1 MSRRHLIL
9 RLDSPLVAFGGETI
23 DNLGVI
29 REFPALSMITGLLA
43 NALGWDRAEA
53 DRHARLQQRLRI
65 GTRLE
70 RPGQRL
76 TDFQTAQLGADD
88 RGWTTW
94 GQPEARRGGAASYE
108 SPHLRYRDHHA
119 DRLAQV
125 VLRLEPAD
133 ESPTL
138 DALAAAL
145 DRPQRPLFIGR
156 KPCLP
161 VGRMMD
167 GWIEAETVLA
177 ALQALSPPPARGQTM
192 RLQWPEGEGVLVH
205 DRLSDLCDERDWH
218 SGLHGGWRPVR
229 EGVLGSSPRPGD
241 ER

>member
-76 TDFQTAQLGADD
+76 TDFQTAHSRPFSGSQ
-88 RGWTTW
+88 TY
-94 GQPEARRGGAASYE
+94 QS
-108 SPHLRYRDHHA
+108 SP
-119 DRLAQV
+119 
-125 VLRLEPAD
+125 EPAP
-133 ESPTL
+133 STPST
-138 DALAAAL
+138 
-145 DRPQRPLFIGR
+145 
-156 KPCLP
+156 
-161 VGRMMD
+161 
-167 GWIEAETVLA
+167 
-177 ALQALSPPPARGQTM
+177 
-192 RLQWPEGEGVLVH
+192 
-205 DRLSDLCDERDWH
+205 RLS
-218 SGLHGGWRPVR
+218 
-229 EGVLGSSPRPGD
+229 
-241 ER
+241 